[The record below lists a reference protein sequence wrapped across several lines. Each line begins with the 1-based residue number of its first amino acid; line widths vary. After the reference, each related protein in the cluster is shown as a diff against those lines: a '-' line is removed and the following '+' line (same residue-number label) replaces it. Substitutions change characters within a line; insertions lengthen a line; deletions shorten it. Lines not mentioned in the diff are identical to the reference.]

1 MAKLVVKGV
10 EVEHSGNLLD
20 ALQDHPNTVP
30 LSSEDIEYRN
40 RVWEG
45 IVAARA
51 ARAANAAAEE
61 EEESVPG
68 VTLTNSD
75 EAQYNNLKYTY
86 AGVTGS
92 VLNAGTV
99 FHNNIHTEYGVWEY
113 DNGDGTWYVIY
124 SDGNWWCAGTTSVDP
139 STWEKNTNPE
149 LTDRDMLHWWGN
161 DAHVTETESG
171 KRGPKDGVTW
181 S

>member
-99 FHNNIHTEYGVWEY
+99 FHTVMETGGVQALL
-113 DNGDGTWYVIY
+113 VLI
-124 SDGNWWCAGTTSVDP
+124 
-139 STWEKNTNPE
+139 
-149 LTDRDMLHWWGN
+149 L
-161 DAHVTETESG
+161 AHGKRTQIQNLLTETCYTG
-171 KRGPKDGVTW
+171 GAMMLT
-181 S
+181 